1 MNINI
6 TLTVCTFDNLKIMNS
21 RKIIYLTLSII
32 FVLISCKEK
41 VKEVVQED
49 PQYLEVMEIHDA
61 VMPEM
66 ANIHRIKRE
75 LKALQKDHTDA
86 SQYIKENIKSLDNAD
101 EAMMGWMAEF
111 KMPENEAERA
121 VYLEKEKQRIQAV
134 SDEMFAAIRAG
145 SALLDSLQSTNKN
158 LK

>member
-1 MNINI
+1 MNR
-6 TLTVCTFDNLKIMNS
+6 S
-21 RKIIYLTLSII
+21 KIIYLTLSLILV
-32 FVLISCKEK
+32 FISCKEK
-41 VKEVVQED
+41 VKETVQED

-75 LKALQKDHTDA
+75 LKAIQKDHTDA
-86 SQYIKENIKSLDNAD
+86 SQFITENIKALDYAD

-111 KMPENEAERA
+111 KMPENDAEKA
-121 VYLEKEKQRIQAV
+121 AYLEKEKQKIQAV
-134 SDEMFAAIRAG
+134 SDEMYAAIRAG
-145 SALLDSLQSTNKN
+145 SALLDSLQGTNKI